1 MTEVIVN
8 KSINAPAD
16 KVWEK
21 LSSFRG
27 IENFSPIE
35 RSVTEGVGAGAT
47 RTCYMPDG
55 AAIYE
60 VLDRV
65 EDEAMEMEYK
75 ITEGPFPVTGYVSTI
90 KVEAT
95 GNSSSKVTWGCEF
108 DSAEEVE
115 QDMKDLFGGF
125 YNVII
130 ESLESVIKNQN

>member
-8 KSINAPAD
+8 KTINVPAER
-16 KVWEK
+16 VWEK

-35 RSVTEGVGAGAT
+35 RSVTEGYGAGAI

-55 AAIYE
+55 AAIHE

-65 EDEAMEMEYK
+65 EDDTMEMEYK
-75 ITEGPFPVTGYVSTI
+75 ITSGPFPVTGYVSTI
-90 KVEAT
+90 KVEGT
-95 GNSSSKVTWGCEF
+95 GISSCKVTWGCEF
-108 DSAEEVE
+108 EASDEVE
-115 QDMKDLFGGF
+115 QDMKDLFAGF

-130 ESLESVIKNQN
+130 ESLETVIQNQN